1 MSALDLTRL
10 GPPPGARCL
19 VLGGCGG
26 IGRAYLRGLL
36 AAGARAAV
44 LDLPASMAER
54 PPEAG
59 VEAVPVDATDE
70 AGLAR
75 AIDGIG
81 AAWGGIDVLA
91 FLTGMNT
98 GLRPLA
104 ELATADIR
112 RVLEI
117 NLVSAFT
124 ATRAAL
130 PWLRRSE
137 AAAAVYVSSGLHAF
151 AEPGFS
157 AYGAS
162 KGGLVSLMKVVAK
175 EEAPR
180 LRANAVAPGAVE
192 TAFLSGGLG
201 HGGHEDEPGAF
212 LRQFGKERAGRVLA
226 SIPLGRIAQP
236 EDVAAPMLFLSG
248 PASQYLTGQVVYV
261 NGGRF
266 AP

>member
-1 MSALDLTRL
+1 MDLTRL
-10 GPPPGARCL
+10 GPEPGARCM

-36 AAGARAAV
+36 AADARVAV

-54 PPEAG
+54 PPEPG

-70 AGLAR
+70 AAVTD
-75 AIDGIG
+75 AIERVGE
-81 AAWGGIDVLA
+81 AWGGIDVFA

-98 GLRPLA
+98 GLKPLA
-104 ELATADIR
+104 EMTTADIR
-112 RVLEI
+112 TVLEI

-124 ATRAAL
+124 TTRAAL
-130 PWLRRSE
+130 PYLKRSP
-137 AAAAVYVSSGLHAF
+137 AASAVYVSSGLHAF
-151 AEPGFS
+151 VEPGFS
-157 AYGAS
+157 AYSAS

-175 EEAPR
+175 EGAPG

-192 TAFLSGGLG
+192 TAFLTGGLG
-201 HGGHEDEPGAF
+201 HGGKEGEPGAF
-212 LRQFGKERAGRVLA
+212 IRQFGDAHAEKVLS
-226 SIPLGRIAQP
+226 SIPLRRIAQP

-248 PASQYLTGQVVYV
+248 PASQYLTGQVIYV

>member
-1 MSALDLTRL
+1 MDLTRL
-10 GPPPGARCL
+10 GPLPGARCL

-26 IGRAYLRGLL
+26 IGRSYVGGLL
-36 AAGARAAV
+36 AAGARIAV
-44 LDLPASMAER
+44 LDLPFSLAEY
-54 PPEAG
+54 PPAPG

-70 AGLAR
+70 VALTR
-75 AIDGIG
+75 AIDHIG
-81 AAWGGIDVLA
+81 EAWGGVDVFA

-98 GLRPLA
+98 RLAPLA
-104 ELATADIR
+104 EMKTEDIR
-112 RVLEI
+112 KVMEI
-117 NLVSAFT
+117 NLISAFT
-124 ATRAAL
+124 STRAAL
-130 PWLRRSE
+130 PYLKRSP

-151 AEPGFS
+151 VEPGFS
-157 AYGAS
+157 AYSAS

-175 EEAPR
+175 EGAPT

-201 HGGHEDEPGAF
+201 HGGKEAEPGQF
-212 LRQFGKERAGRVLA
+212 LKQFGDAQGEKILA
-226 SIPLGRIAQP
+226 SIPLRRIAQP

-248 PASQYLTGQVVYV
+248 PASQYLTGQVIYV

>member
-1 MSALDLTRL
+1 MDLTRL
-10 GPPPGARCL
+10 GPLPGARCL

-26 IGRAYLRGLL
+26 IGRTYVRGLL
-36 AAGARAAV
+36 QAGARVAV

-70 AGLAR
+70 AAVTR
-75 AIDGIG
+75 AIDRVGE
-81 AAWGGIDVLA
+81 AWGGIDVFA
-91 FLTGMNT
+91 FLTGMNVA
-98 GLRPLA
+98 LKPLA
-104 ELATADIR
+104 EMAMADVR
-112 RVLEI
+112 KVLEI

-124 ATRAAL
+124 TTRAAL
-130 PWLRRSE
+130 PWLKRSP
-137 AAAAVYVSSGLHAF
+137 AASAVYVASGLHAF
-151 AEPGFS
+151 VEPGFS
-157 AYGAS
+157 AYSAS

-175 EEAPR
+175 EGAPT

-201 HGGHEDEPGAF
+201 HGGTEGEPGAF
-212 LRQFGKERAGRVLA
+212 IKQFGDTHAEKVLS
-226 SIPLGRIAQP
+226 SIPLRRIAQP
-236 EDVAAPMLFLSG
+236 EDVAGPMLFLSG